1 MAVGQIQMLTDCEE
15 GWTTPSPPHEADLIT
30 SYWQEIFPPDIVNWW
45 TVCWAPDQVV
55 YYRWVMVNPC
65 CVGSGSVP
73 GCQTMLCA
81 VSSDPGNEIQQRQ
94 DGLWAPQGGSGGSP
108 GPQGPPGPAGPTG
121 PAGPQGT
128 QGPAGPQG
136 AAGTGI
142 NLKGS
147 VPDAANLPPTGNT
160 TGDGYITTDTGHL
173 WVWEGG
179 QWVDIGTIVG
189 PAGPQGP
196 QGPAGSQGPA
206 GPTGPQGATGPTGAP
221 GMVFVGE
228 SYLGSN
234 YNFAANQ
241 NPTGGIFNLQINP
254 TSGTQRYVLYVFG
267 DIQKSTAQSSSYV
280 QLQVYRLYDNKLMG
294 KFNIFAESNTM
305 VGGQASGVIITNDV
319 PRPGGV
325 TYYVDLV
332 NVGDS
337 GTLAAGASITAY
349 TVGG

>member
-1 MAVGQIQMLTDCEE
+1 MQTDCET
-15 GWTTPSPPHEADLIT
+15 GWVEPSPPHEADLIT
-30 SYWQEIFPPDIVNWW
+30 SYWAEIFPPDIVNWW

-55 YYRWVMVNPC
+55 YYRWINVNPC
-65 CVGSGSVP
+65 CEGMGSVP

-94 DGLWAPQGGSGGSP
+94 DGLWAPEGGSGGSP
-108 GPQGPPGPAGPTG
+108 GPPGPQGPAGPEG

-147 VPDAANLPPTGNT
+147 VATSSALPATGNT

-179 QWVDIGTIVG
+179 QWVDVGVIVG

-196 QGPAGSQGPA
+196 AGPA
-206 GPTGPQGATGPTGAP
+206 GPQGIQGAVGPTGATGPTGAV
-221 GMVFVGE
+221 GTQFVTE
-228 SYLGSN
+228 SFLAADHPI
-234 YNFAANQ
+234 AANQ
-241 NPTGGIFNLQINP
+241 DPTGGIFNVQINP
-254 TSGTQRYVLYVFG
+254 TSGTQRYRIVCQADLT
-267 DIQKSTAQSSSYV
+267 KTTAQSPSFV
-280 QLQVYRLYDNKLMG
+280 QLGMYRLYDDKLMAT
-294 KFNIFAESNTM
+294 FNIYVNANVM
-305 VGGQASGVIITNDV
+305 VGGQNSGICEFQDV

-325 TYYVDLV
+325 TYYCDVI
-332 NVGDS
+332 NVGDAC
-337 GTLAAGASITAY
+337 TMKANASIAAY